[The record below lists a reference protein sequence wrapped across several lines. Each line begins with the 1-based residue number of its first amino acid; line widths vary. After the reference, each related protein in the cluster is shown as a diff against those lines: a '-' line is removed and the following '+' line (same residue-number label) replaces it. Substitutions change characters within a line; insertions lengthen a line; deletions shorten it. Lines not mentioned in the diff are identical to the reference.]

1 MAVDYFLKIDGV
13 PGESADD
20 KHKGEIE
27 VLSFSWGVSNP
38 GPAGPGGGAAA
49 GRASFQDFHFVARTS
64 KASPKLFL
72 ACASGQ
78 HVPSALFTARRAG
91 KPSIEFLKIKLR
103 EVLVSSFQV
112 GGSEPDQEPLD
123 QVSLN
128 FGKVEMEYRPI
139 GLSGKLE
146 APIVAGWDVKKNK
159 KL

>member
-1 MAVDYFLKIDGV
+1 MAVDYFLKIDGIS
-13 PGESADD
+13 GESADD

-27 VLSFSWGVSNP
+27 LLSFSWGVSNP
-38 GPAGPGGGAAA
+38 ASPGVGGGAGA
-49 GRASFQDFHFVARTS
+49 GKASFQDFHFVARTS

-103 EVLVSSFQV
+103 EVLVSSYQV
-112 GGSEPDQEPLD
+112 GGSEPDEEPLD

-128 FGKVEMEYRPI
+128 FGKVELEYRPV
-139 GLSGKLE
+139 GSSGKFE
-146 APIVAGWDVKKNK
+146 APIKAGWDVKKNK
-159 KL
+159 KI